1 MDSGWELVYVDLYY
15 MCVCV
20 CVCVILTV
28 DVCAKVDLT
37 HVVVLQDSRVA
48 CVWGVV
54 SGTVVQRA
62 ARGEGQPCIQTILLY
77 QHPRTALQ
85 TLTEEE
91 ERQKR
96 EEREGRG
103 GEEEEEEKEEERKGG
118 GGREENEC
126 VYVCV

>member
-1 MDSGWELVYVDLYY
+1 M
-15 MCVCV
+15 CV

-91 ERQKR
+91 EERQKR
-96 EEREGRG
+96 
-103 GEEEEEEKEEERKGG
+103 KKSEERK
-118 GGREENEC
+118 EE
-126 VYVCV
+126 

>member
-1 MDSGWELVYVDLYY
+1 MKAVLLHLNRQGLVPDDT
-15 MCVCV
+15 
-20 CVCVILTV
+20 LTV
-28 DVCAKVDLT
+28 NVRAKVNFADI
-37 HVVVLQDSRVA
+37 VVLKHRGVA

-91 ERQKR
+91 
-96 EEREGRG
+96 
-103 GEEEEEEKEEERKGG
+103 
-118 GGREENEC
+118 
-126 VYVCV
+126 